1 MSFSSIFIFRPIMT
15 TLLMISFLFAGVL
28 GYYLLPVNSLP
39 KMDFPTIQVKVDFPG
54 TSAQTMSRT
63 IALPLERAF
72 ASIAGIE
79 SMNSMSSQGT
89 TQITLQFVLDRNI
102 DAAAQD
108 VGSVI
113 AAAQKKLPAGLPN
126 PPTYQKMNPSE
137 TPIIYL
143 ALSSATL
150 PLSQIDMYAQTFI
163 GDRISMLP
171 GVAQVDV
178 QGSQKYAV
186 RIYANPQLLAMRQL
200 ALTDVSNAITNANI
214 LSPAGLLNGKIQAE
228 VLNPNSGLLSA
239 QDFKKVI
246 IRQKNGMTL
255 RLEDVADVQD
265 SVENDRTIAW
275 YNKTPAIIVA
285 ISRQPGANT
294 IEVSDRVR
302 DLLPKLKAQLPQTLN
317 IDILSDQSQS
327 IRESMHDVRYTFLLT
342 MIFVILVIFGFLR
355 NLRATI
361 IPSITLPIAI
371 IGTFAFMYYFNYS
384 LNNLTLLALTLAIGY
399 IVDDA
404 IVVLENI
411 MYKIENKM
419 SPLDAAIS
427 GSSEISFTVLSM
439 TLSLVAVFIPII
451 FMEGIV
457 GRLFHEFAM
466 TITIVILISCFI
478 SLTLTPMM
486 CRFLPSLKVKQKES
500 YLEILYKK
508 LERFYKKSL
517 DWVMKKQTQTLYFF
531 VVLFLFNIFLF
542 MIVHKGFFPTED
554 TGLISGTF
562 ESTAETSFESMKK
575 TAQKILDLIEKDSDV
590 LNFNISIGGT
600 SLTNQ
605 GNIAITL
612 KPSSQRSKTIDDKIQ
627 DFRKSFL
634 KIPESQ
640 VFLQSVSNLTLGG
653 LASKSQY
660 QYTLQGS
667 DLNSLYEYTQK
678 VEQALKKTPGFTD
691 VTTDLAINVLNA
703 NIKVDRD
710 HASFL
715 GVPMINITNTLGSAF
730 GDLQISTIFTDHD
743 SYQVILN
750 TSKKQSREREDLSK
764 LFVKNT
770 NGDLVYLDA
779 FAKFEPGN
787 SVLTVNHFNEIPST
801 TVSFNLEKGM
811 SLGEAI
817 EKIDQLEKFV
827 QRPKSVTSGFQGT
840 TQVFKAMQLGQ
851 IWLILASIVTIYMI
865 LGMLYESYIHPIT
878 IISSLPTA
886 GIGALLALIFA
897 RMNLDVISLIGLIM
911 LIGIVKKNAIMMIDY
926 ALVEERIHKKAP
938 EVAIIEAAHRRFRPI
953 MMTTFAA
960 IMGILPITFGFGAG
974 AELRQ
979 PLGVAVAGG
988 LLVSQILTLYITP
1001 VIYIYLDK
1009 VSKKIKHAFS

>member
-1 MSFSSIFIFRPIMT
+1 MNFSSIFIFRPIMT
-15 TLLMISFLFAGVL
+15 TLLMISFLFAGGL

-39 KMDFPTIQVKVDFPG
+39 KMDFPTIQVTVSFPG

-63 IALPLERAF
+63 IALPLERSF

-89 TQITLQFVLDRNI
+89 TTITLQFVLDRNI

-108 VGSVI
+108 VGSAI
-113 AAAQKKLPAGLPN
+113 AAAKKKLPAGLPN
-126 PPTYQKMNPSE
+126 PPTYQKINPSE

-143 ALSSATL
+143 ALSSSTL
-150 PLSQIDMYAQTFI
+150 LLSQIDMYAQTFI

-186 RIYANPQLLAMRQL
+186 RIYANPQLLSMRQL
-200 ALTDVSNAITNANI
+200 ALTDLSTAVSNANI

-228 VLNPNSGLLSA
+228 VLNPNSGLLNA

-246 IRQKNGMTL
+246 IAQKNGMPL
-255 RLEDVADVQD
+255 RLEDVAEVED
-265 SVENDRTIAW
+265 SIENDRTIAW

-294 IEVSDRVR
+294 IEVSDQIHEI
-302 DLLPKLKAQLPQTLN
+302 LPKLKAQLPQTLN
-317 IDILSDQSQS
+317 IDVLSDQSQS
-327 IRESMHDVRYTFLLT
+327 IRESMHDVKYTFFLT
-342 MIFVILVIFGFLR
+342 MILVILVIFAFLR
-355 NLRATI
+355 NVRATL

-371 IGTFAFMYYFNYS
+371 IGTFAFMYYLNYS

-411 MYKIENKM
+411 MHKIENKM
-419 SPLDAAIS
+419 SPLDAAIQ

-486 CRFLPSLKVKQKES
+486 GRFLKAAKEEEKES
-500 YLEILYKK
+500 YLESLYKK
-508 LERFYKKSL
+508 LETAYKKSL
-517 DWVMKKQTQTLYFF
+517 EFVMKRQTQTLYFF
-531 VVLFLFNIFLF
+531 VALFCFNIFLF
-542 MIVHKGFFPTED
+542 NVVHKGFFPTED
-554 TGLISGTF
+554 TSLISGTF
-562 ESTAETSFESMKK
+562 EATAETSFESMKK
-575 TAQKILDLIEKDSDV
+575 TSHRILDLIEKDSDV

-600 SLTNQ
+600 SLPNQ

-612 KPSSQRSKTIDDKIQ
+612 KPSNQRSKTIDEKIQ

-634 KIPESQ
+634 SVSEAQ
-640 VFLQSVSNLTLGG
+640 VFLQPVANLTLGG

-667 DLNSLYEYTQK
+667 NLQELYEYTQN
-678 VEQALKKTPGFTD
+678 VEQALKKTPGFID
-691 VTTDLAINVLNA
+691 VTTDLELNVLNA
-703 NIKVDRD
+703 NINIDRD
-710 HASFL
+710 HASL
-715 GVPMINITNTLGSAF
+715 LCVPMINITNTLGSAF

-743 SYQVILN
+743 SYKVILN
-750 TSKKQSREREDLSK
+750 TSKNQSRDPQDLSK
-764 LFVKNT
+764 LLVKNT
-770 NGDLVYLDA
+770 NGDLVRLDA

-787 SVLTVNHFNEIPST
+787 SVLTVNHFNEIPAT
-801 TVSFNLEKGM
+801 TVSFNLDQGT

-817 EKIDQLEKFV
+817 EKIEKLDEGV
-827 QRPKSVTSGFQGT
+827 PRPKSITADFQGT
-840 TQVFKAMQLGQ
+840 TQVFKAMQSGQ
-851 IWLILASIVTIYMI
+851 IWLILAAVLTIYMI

-878 IISSLPTA
+878 ILSSLPTA
-886 GIGALLALIFA
+886 GIGALLALIFTG
-897 RMNLDVISLIGLIM
+897 MNLDVISLIGFIM

-926 ALVEERIHKKAP
+926 ALVEERTHNKTP
-938 EVAIIEAAHRRFRPI
+938 EVAIVEAAHRRFRPI

-960 IMGILPITFGFGAG
+960 IMGILPITFGLGAG

-988 LLVSQILTLYITP
+988 LLVSQVLTLYITP

-1009 VSKKIKHAFS
+1009 LSKRVKHAFS